1 MKTAEDIESFL
12 IQMDTPFETMGPGL
26 WRLKEVGPDLVLTL
40 ADSVLAFRLKLMDAK
55 DVPAPKREA
64 LYRRLLELNASEMLH
79 GAFGLEANSV
89 VVTAALQLENLDL
102 NELQAT
108 LDDIG
113 MAASDHYTAISQF
126 VA

>member
-1 MKTAEDIESFL
+1 MKTAEDIESYL
-12 IQMDTPFETMGPGL
+12 IQMDTPFETMGPGM
-26 WRLKEVGPDLVLTL
+26 WRLKEVGPDLVLTI
-40 ADSVLAFRLKLMDAK
+40 ADSVLAFRVKLMDAK
-55 DVPAPKREA
+55 TVPRPKREA
-64 LYRRLLELNASEMLH
+64 LYQRLLELNASEMLH
-79 GAFGLEANSV
+79 GAFGLENESV

>member
-55 DVPAPKREA
+55 DVPAPKREG

-79 GAFGLEANSV
+79 GAFGLENNAV

>member
-55 DVPAPKREA
+55 DVPAPKREG
-64 LYRRLLELNASEMLH
+64 LYRRLLELNASETWSPGPCIH
-79 GAFGLEANSV
+79 GSV
-89 VVTAALQLENLDL
+89 
-102 NELQAT
+102 
-108 LDDIG
+108 
-113 MAASDHYTAISQF
+113 
-126 VA
+126 